1 MCLAGSQPQKWKERI
16 RLARFPRASR
26 TENKEIASI
35 HNKWHIFQNMII
47 ALKVERQT
55 AKYLCLPLKLDVIG
69 GNLRWNETG
78 RTITLQSNF
87 QLSVK
92 SNQGLLWFN
101 STSLCDWSRK
111 LVSLS
116 QPIKCKLKPFTTWSP
131 AFSRAWGCLL
141 VFLVLVLI
149 GSKMHLPPFDFT
161 TLSRKALLWNCHT
174 VKFTRCNLRQLLHS
188 TYLYP
193 FFFLVLSPV
202 FPNLPQ
208 IFVQPCI
215 SCTFNHWNFV
225 FRQTVFQSWS
235 LYFLLFSFMFEN
247 IWRSWR
253 EISFLGEGKGTV

>member
-1 MCLAGSQPQKWKERI
+1 MCLAGSQ
-16 RLARFPRASR
+16 PRASR

-55 AKYLCLPLKLDVIG
+55 AKDLCLPLKLDVIG

-141 VFLVLVLI
+141 VF
-149 GSKMHLPPFDFT
+149 
-161 TLSRKALLWNCHT
+161 
-174 VKFTRCNLRQLLHS
+174 
-188 TYLYP
+188 
-193 FFFLVLSPV
+193 
-202 FPNLPQ
+202 
-208 IFVQPCI
+208 
-215 SCTFNHWNFV
+215 
-225 FRQTVFQSWS
+225 
-235 LYFLLFSFMFEN
+235 YFLFSLALRCIYLPLILRHFVEK
-247 IWRSWR
+247 RSYGIVIR
-253 EISFLGEGKGTV
+253 